1 MLLMINGIYGCD
13 SRYTHQHF
21 YRANFHAMPAA
32 KDLAETLANQTELSA
47 LADRY
52 ARGDETVLPELTPRL
67 YDELRRIAYGQ
78 IRQESSAHT
87 LQATAVVHEAY
98 LRLSQSADV
107 RVQGHTHFVRLASRV
122 MRNVLV
128 DHARSNAAIK
138 RGGDV
143 DITSLD
149 RTALAFHTRCAGRLF
164 TDTDT
169 DPHETAIANELNFV
183 ALDTALEQLR
193 SINPRQAEVVDLRFF
208 SDLSIEETA
217 DALGVSI
224 ATIKRDWSV
233 ARLFLQQAMAG

>member
-1 MLLMINGIYGCD
+1 
-13 SRYTHQHF
+13 
-21 YRANFHAMPAA
+21 MPAVI
-32 KDLAETLANQTELSA
+32 DSAETLANRTALSA

-52 ARGDETVLPELTPRL
+52 ADGDDTVLPELTPRL

-87 LQATAVVHEAY
+87 LPATAVVHEAY
-98 LRLSQSADV
+98 LRLSQGAEV

-164 TDTDT
+164 ADTDS
-169 DPHETAIANELNFV
+169 DETTVANELNFV

-208 SDLSIEETA
+208 SDLSIEDTA
-217 DALGVSI
+217 AALGVSV

-233 ARLFLQQAMAG
+233 ARLFLQHAMEHVRDVD